1 MATESNIYQNF
12 IKGQV
17 KPRPTITKSKYSNK
31 YVQILLI

>member
-17 KPRPTITKSKYSNK
+17 KPPVQLLPSQNIVINK
-31 YVQILLI
+31 FKFC